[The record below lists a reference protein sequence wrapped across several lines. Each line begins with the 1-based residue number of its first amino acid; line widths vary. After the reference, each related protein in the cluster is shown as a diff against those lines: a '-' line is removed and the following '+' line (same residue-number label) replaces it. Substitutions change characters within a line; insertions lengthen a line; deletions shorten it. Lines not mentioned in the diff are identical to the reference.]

1 MIYMEGMLC
10 TVAPITANPHINL
23 SLYANDFTIWTS
35 GYHIQHTADILT
47 TFINDTVLP
56 WAQQY
61 NMLLNPG
68 KCHSFLF
75 SNYHCNP
82 RPPITISGTM
92 ITHGSK
98 EDPSKI
104 HILGVFFD
112 CQLTFHHH
120 LCYIQQQA
128 CQHLSQMS
136 RVANGIFGVSQ
147 YDLRAM
153 YVAYICSV
161 LEYAAPVWYPSMST
175 TALNK
180 IQCLQ
185 NKAL

>member
-1 MIYMEGMLC
+1 MLH
-10 TVAPITANPHINL
+10 TVAPATAAAHINL
-23 SLYANDFTIWTS
+23 SLYADDFTIWTS

-75 SNYHCNP
+75 SNYHHNP
-82 RPPITISGTM
+82 CLSITISGTT

-98 EDPSKI
+98 EDPSKLC
-104 HILGVFFD
+104 ILGVFFD

-120 LCYIQQQA
+120 LHYIQQRA
-128 CQHLSQMS
+128 HQHLSQMS
-136 RVANGIFGVSQ
+136 QVANGIFGVSQ
-147 YDLRAM
+147 YDLHAM
-153 YVAYICSV
+153 YVAYIHSV
-161 LEYAAPVWYPSMST
+161 LEYAAPMWYPSMSP
-175 TALNK
+175 TALDK
-180 IQCLQ
+180 IQCIQ